1 MIITVGG
8 IKGGSGKSLAATN
21 LHILRRLAGYDAL
34 LVDADD
40 QASAAEFVAQ
50 REELGHGTVPCV
62 QLQGKAV
69 RDQVRQLATRYSDI
83 IIDTGGRDT
92 ASQRAALTISDL
104 LLLPFQPGNFDVW
117 TLERVEALVEDA
129 RGINEHLKAVA
140 YISRGL
146 PQGEDNRSAAEL
158 LRASKVIVMSD
169 VVLTNRKGFNAAA
182 GDGLAI
188 VEAKPKAKRD
198 VARWEKACDE
208 MQALYALAFDGS
220 ATAIQQHDNGKAPA

>member
-21 LHILRRLAGYDAL
+21 LLVMRRLAGHDAV

-50 REELGHGTVPCV
+50 RHALGHGEVPCV

-69 RDQVRQLATRYSDI
+69 RDQVRQMADRYSDI

-92 ASQRAALTISDL
+92 ASQRAALTIADL

-129 RGINEHLKAVA
+129 RGLNENLKAIA

-146 PQGEDNRSAAEL
+146 PQGEDNHSAAEL
-158 LRASKVIVMSD
+158 LRASKVITMSD

-182 GDGLAI
+182 GDGLSV

-198 VARWEKACDE
+198 IPRWEKACE
-208 MQALYALAFDGS
+208 EIQALYALAF
-220 ATAIQQHDNGKAPA
+220 NGK

>member
-21 LHILRRLAGYDAL
+21 LHILRRLAGHDAL

-40 QASAAEFVAQ
+40 QASSSEFVAQ
-50 REELGHGTVPCV
+50 REALGHGLVPCV

-69 RDQVRQLATRYSDI
+69 RDQVRQLSDRYSDV

-92 ASQRAALTISDL
+92 ASQRAALTISDM

-117 TLERVEALVEDA
+117 TLEKVERLVEEA
-129 RGINEHLKAVA
+129 RALNENLKAVA

-146 PQGEDNRSAAEL
+146 PQGEDNRDAAEL
-158 LRASKVIVMSD
+158 LRASKTITMSD

-182 GDGLAI
+182 GDGLSV
-188 VEAKPKAKRD
+188 VEARPKAKRD
-198 VARWEKACDE
+198 LPRWEKACE
-208 MQALYALAFDGS
+208 EIRALYALAFDGN
-220 ATAIQQHDNGKAPA
+220 ATA